1 LDTIVEWLVQP
12 LSLVCLLLAFCAL
25 CAFTGRSF
33 FLGLL
38 NLLSFCLLWVLST
51 PELANRWIQTLE
63 STRTNPALCTDAAF
77 EHIVVLGGG
86 MNPWIPNSNARQRLN
101 QDSIER
107 ALAAATLGGDNTTW
121 YTQGS
126 GANGFTL
133 ADDMADI
140 LIDNGVSDA
149 TIKRERT
156 SSSTQENAANLNTF
170 LPADES
176 PVIHLV
182 TSALHVERAAELFS
196 LEGYSV
202 CHVEGVHS
210 RYSIPA
216 PPVSLLP
223 YLSGLEKTTVAWRE
237 QLARIKRNL
246 LN

>member
-1 LDTIVEWLVQP
+1 V
-12 LSLVCLLLAFCAL
+12 
-25 CAFTGRSF
+25 CAFITKGF
-33 FLGLL
+33 YLGLL
-38 NLLSFCLLWVLST
+38 NLLSFTLLRVLST
-51 PELANRWIQTLE
+51 PELANRWIQQLE
-63 STRTNPALCTDAAF
+63 STRINPSICADADLA
-77 EHIVVLGGG
+77 HVVVLGGG
-86 MNPWIPNSNARQRLN
+86 MNPWIPNSTARQRLN

-107 ALAAATLGGDNTTW
+107 ALAAAMIGGDNTLW
-121 YTQGS
+121 YTQGA
-126 GANGFTL
+126 GANGYTL

-140 LIDNGVSDA
+140 LINNGVKDA
-149 TIKRERT
+149 AIKRERT
-156 SSSTQENAANLNTF
+156 STSTQQNAANLNEF
-170 LPADES
+170 LPAGES

-182 TSALHVERAAELFS
+182 TSALHVDRAAQFYNA
-196 LEGYSV
+196 EGYVV